1 MTNNDSLE
9 NPKTNTVKLTEEEL
23 QAKAER
29 IKLRK
34 EQRRREAARE
44 KQRLE
49 REFAQK
55 AKEMEYIRHCNKV
68 DRQQVRSHA
77 DKTVLTIMWVVVFM
91 LTIAVLRILY
101 IQFSPR
107 GEAWRTLIEAKYI
120 DVTPLPAQRGRI
132 LSSDGAILI
141 QSTPIHKVTVDFNT
155 VRSDDFTNENIKA
168 ISRTMSTL
176 FPISAAEYERRFR
189 EWKGE
194 ANRRKSSGKSATE
207 KNIIPGSGNITSVVL
222 AAIDT
227 LPIFKNSKFSGG
239 IIVRTTITREG
250 IYGEMGRRVLGRMP
264 DTIAGKNAFGIES
277 SFDKELRGK
286 DGIDVRRRFA
296 KNLWAPVVSESSPP
310 ENGADVVT
318 TIDARIQHYAHAALK
333 KAILGSQAIRGTIVV
348 MDVQTGEIKA
358 MSNLGLTKSGELKED
373 YNYAIGMLMCVEPGS
388 TLKLMTLMQLLDHTS
403 TELTD
408 TVHTGNGRRLFYG
421 RPVSD
426 THGYGTISLQQAFE
440 KSSNIGF
447 AEAMLRYFEGEPDKY
462 LELIKDRGIMKPFD
476 LGIDGEVAPYRDDP
490 GKYANKKTD
499 ALILA
504 YGYGIKIT
512 PLRTLM
518 YYNAVANNG
527 KLIAPHII
535 KRVEKNG
542 EVLQEYEGEVL
553 NNNICKPSTIPKLKQ
568 ALEGVMLYGTGKN
581 IGNPYFR
588 TAGKT
593 GTARIYKQGGYGAG
607 GGMSYLG
614 SFCGYFPAENPKYS
628 CIVAIE
634 TFQPDG
640 TYRNTYGGSLAGPAF
655 KELSQKIYKMGG
667 DWTMNCL
674 PPVKTRDLP
683 EGGTEEVVEPI
694 NREVFVARG
703 DYHKIKSVLRTLD
716 IKKSDVKLWGDETL
730 SELEDEEVVEGEM
743 PNVVGMG
750 LRDALYMLEKAGLT
764 VGVQGRGIVV
774 SQSINKGAKINK
786 GSYVGIVLR

>member
-1 MTNNDSLE
+1 MEKNG
-9 NPKTNTVKLTEEEL
+9 LTEEEL

-29 IKLRK
+29 IRLRK
-34 EQRRREAARE
+34 EHRRREAARE

-49 REFAQK
+49 REIAQK
-55 AKEMEYIRHCNKV
+55 AREMEYIRHFNKV
-68 DRQQVRSHA
+68 DGQKVRERA
-77 DKTVLTIMWVVVFM
+77 DNTVQTIMWVVVFM

-107 GEAWRTLIEAKYI
+107 GEAWRALIEAKYI

-141 QSTPIHKVTVDFNT
+141 QSTPVHKVTVDFNT
-155 VRSDDFTNENIKA
+155 VRNEDFTNENIKT

-176 FPISAAEYERRFR
+176 FGISSAEYESRLRS
-189 EWKGE
+189 WKSE
-194 ANRRKSSGKSATE
+194 ANRRKSAGKSATE
-207 KNIIPGSGNITSVVL
+207 KNIIPGAKSITSVTL
-222 AAIDT
+222 SAIDT
-227 LPIFKNSKFSGG
+227 LPIFKNNKFSGG
-239 IIVRTTITREG
+239 LIVRTTILREG
-250 IYGEMGRRVLGRMP
+250 IYGEMARRVLGRMP
-264 DTIAGKNAFGIES
+264 DTIAGKNAFGIEL

-286 DGIDVRRRFA
+286 DGVDVRRRFA

-333 KAILGSQAIRGTIVV
+333 KAILGSDAIRGTIVV
-348 MDVQTGEIKA
+348 MDVKTGEIKA

-373 YNYAIGMLMCVEPGS
+373 YNYAIGMLMCIEPGS
-388 TLKLMTLMQLLDHTS
+388 TLKLMTLMQLLDHTP

-408 TVHTGNGRRLFYG
+408 TVHTGNGRRIFYG

-462 LELIKDRGIMKPFD
+462 LELIWDRGINKPFN

-504 YGYGIKIT
+504 YGYGIKFT

-518 YYNAVANNG
+518 YYNAVANDG
-527 KLIAPHII
+527 KLIAPHVI
-535 KRVEKNG
+535 KRIEKNG
-542 EVLQEYEGEVL
+542 EVIKEYGTEVL
-553 NNNICKPSTIPKLKQ
+553 NNNICKPSTVPKLKQ
-568 ALEGVMLYGTGKN
+568 ALEGVVLYGTGKG

-588 TAGKT
+588 VAGKT
-593 GTARIYKQGGYGAG
+593 GTARIYKAGGYGAG

-667 DWTMNCL
+667 EWTMNCL

-683 EGGTEEVVEPI
+683 DGATEVVEEPI
-694 NREVFVARG
+694 NKEVFVARG
-703 DYHKIKSVLRTLD
+703 NSGKIKGVLRALD
-716 IKKSDVKLWGDETL
+716 IKKSDAKLLGGEEFSSMD
-730 SELEDEEVVEGEM
+730 DEETVEGEM

-750 LRDALYMLEKAGLT
+750 LRDALYTLEKAGLT
-764 VGVQGRGIVV
+764 VGVQGKGVVV
-774 SQSINKGAKINK
+774 SQSITKGSKINK
-786 GSYVGIVLR
+786 GAYVGIVLK